1 MKMLEAAKLRLRPVI
16 WRFFNSFQNKVGCF
30 LSRELNDNKWKSSVF
45 EIFLPNNGIISRSK
59 LLWPPDYN
67 KKTRLREIDKIS
79 KRERSDGSGSMSQE
93 IFRKTRVIIIAPKN
107 YGEYPNTVFHDFHLH
122 CQSIGVETFWLSF
135 DDGGLSDLSELK
147 HTLHSLTENL
157 KLNNLCFFDPLA
169 AAEVFPVYKAMD
181 TDFFHDL
188 EFRKNFRLIALLGD
202 IWRVKDKKVINS
214 WSQEID
220 RFIHIDNIASWN
232 YSDEVQSK
240 MTCFP
245 FVAFDTGTYFPDKKE
260 NCIVFSGQVRD
271 SDRRY
276 WLRHLIRNSKAHRI
290 NLRIR
295 VWYKYSTFIALS
307 DEEYVKSLNQSRYA
321 FSLSQK
327 GSDHFLITARS
338 LQALLSGCVLIQ
350 QEGENCK
357 PFQEYL
363 VPFVDYLPFSN
374 ESDLSQIVKI
384 IGCNPELLE
393 NIRNNGAKAI
403 RNAFPEHIFWNACL
417 G

>member
-1 MKMLEAAKLRLRPVI
+1 MIEAAKSRLRAVI
-16 WRFFNSFQNKVGCF
+16 WRFLNYFQNKVGRF
-30 LSRELNDNKWKSSVF
+30 LSRELNNNKWKSSVL

-67 KKTRLREIDKIS
+67 KKKGTREIGEIS
-79 KRERSDGSGSMSQE
+79 NPERSDRSGNINQE
-93 IFRKTRVIIIAPKN
+93 ILRKTQVIIIAPKN
-107 YGEYPNTVFHDFHLH
+107 YGEYPNTVFHDFYLH
-122 CQSIGVETFWLSF
+122 CQSIGVETVWLSF
-135 DDGGLSDLSELK
+135 DDGCISDLSQLK
-147 HTLHSLTENL
+147 HRLYSLTENL

-169 AAEVFPVYKAMD
+169 AAEVFPIYKAMN
-181 TDFFHDL
+181 TDFFHNL
-188 EFRKNFRLIALLGD
+188 EFRKSFRLIALLGD
-202 IWRVKDKKVINS
+202 IWRVKDKTVIDS
-214 WSQEID
+214 WLQEVD
-220 RFIHIDNIASWN
+220 RFIHIDNIASRN

-260 NCIVFSGQVRD
+260 DCIVFSGQVRD

-276 WLRHLIRNSKAHRI
+276 WLRQLIRNSKTYGI
-290 NLRIR
+290 SLRIR
-295 VWYKYSTFIALS
+295 VWFRYSTIIALS
-307 DEEYVKSLNQSRYA
+307 DEEYIKTLNQSRYA

-327 GSDHFLITARS
+327 GIDHFLITARS

-363 VPFVDYLPFSN
+363 VPFVDYLPYCN
-374 ESDLSQIVKI
+374 ESDLSQLVKMI
-384 IGCNPELLE
+384 RCNPELLE
-393 NIRNNGAKAI
+393 NIGQNGAKAI